1 MQRTI
6 LCPVCAALVVLAA
19 QLGGLTAPSL
29 LPAAEDEEKAVRQ
42 RDLVRVVE
50 DEPRLR
56 INSGGH
62 TGVVRGLAFTPDSS
76 RLCSA
81 GLDKVV
87 QVWNLGEPTEDL
99 QGNLLRERTIRWE
112 VARGPLGNIFAL
124 ASAPSD
130 GLLAFAGHGVRTQ
143 QHVVLLVNPV
153 DGSLVKTLDAHR
165 RTVCSLAFSADGNWL
180 ASSDTDG
187 RVVAWQR
194 GQWQAD
200 VIVEADAQTHGEET
214 ARLIQGQPPVRPVA
228 ILGSSHVVVPD
239 FVGREADGRLRW
251 RLRLIGLAE
260 REDVRTLEAI
270 HFGMVTALATS
281 PATTPS
287 RVASVDLEGNLYVR
301 DLDGAATAKRLGK
314 KRIIPAVCFSP
325 DGRTLVAGT
334 AATGSPPEAR
344 LEIWDVDAGREIGG
358 RSLPDHVQACAISP
372 DGRRLAYAGG
382 TENEVFVE
390 RIGDDG
396 PAVVLGGKGR
406 RITRVAFA
414 REGPPYRIAFGSGR
428 DGTLRQTFDTRQR
441 VLDAVEELDPADWI
455 SSDAYRGG
463 WAVAT
468 RADRSMQLS
477 RDGVSKGVVT
487 FEGVNLVE
495 GGPTCHCWIP
505 DAQGNPVAIA
515 VGTSRQNSIYV
526 FGLVEEGRCPILR
539 HFRGHFDRVNSL
551 GVSHDARYLLSGS
564 SGGTV
569 KVWSLDE
576 LKQARKPQSR
586 WGAVFRVIGE
596 EEAKKT
602 DTRAPA
608 RRTFPGGRLIVRDIN
623 EAGPLYRKGVRQ
635 GDAITKI
642 LWHADAVSLEE
653 KVAQSPAEIL
663 RSMEEM
669 PWGTQVEFHYERNGA
684 ARPAFMLIP
693 AWQPLVSLFAG
704 GNAEWAFWT
713 PEGYYD
719 ASINGYTL
727 FGWQV
732 NRGVNRLPDFY
743 RADQFYVELE
753 QPAVIERLLE
763 AGSLG
768 EALRQANVKTRTEPQ
783 EALSTLIVS
792 TPVVSI
798 LQPAS
803 DVEIR
808 GDTTTVVARINVPA
822 DHKLTDTNVYANGVV
837 ATRRSLVTEKDTDD
851 GRELTYQWEVPLTS
865 DRRSLIELIVK
876 TDGEVI
882 ATSDVVVRRI
892 AEGEPSRPKIF
903 LLSLGINRYGDPE
916 VNPLRFSVADA
927 ESTLAALKTGSAS
940 LYSVDT
946 ASLLTEHE
954 VTPGNWAK
962 GLEGIKA
969 ELKERTVAD
978 DLLVIFLAG
987 HGITD
992 SRSKEYYFLGHEFR
1006 VEGLQDVPPDYS
1018 ACISRRNLRIL
1029 DDVSCRKLVI
1039 LDTCHSG
1046 AIRLSRSRDPKAAVR
1061 SCQESAIFTMAAT
1074 TREQLAAESNEWQ
1087 HGVFTRTLLDGLAG
1101 AADRM
1106 GDGDGVVTLNEVV
1119 TYVQKVVPERAQEI
1133 AGAPQNP
1140 TVAPDHV
1147 LSYTRVP
1154 LTRVVDTG
1162 GDDR

>member
-1 MQRTI
+1 MRQTVF
-6 LCPVCAALVVLAA
+6 CSVCAALVVLAA
-19 QLGGLTAPSL
+19 QLGGMTAPSDA
-29 LPAAEDEEKAVRQ
+29 PAGNDGEAVRH

-56 INSGGH
+56 IDSGGH
-62 TGVVRGLAFTPDSS
+62 TGVVRGLAFMPDSS

-87 QVWNLGEPTEDL
+87 QVWNLGDPTEDL

-124 ASAPSD
+124 AAAPSD

-143 QHVVLLVNPV
+143 QHVVHLVNPV

-180 ASSDTDG
+180 VSSDTDG
-187 RVVAWQR
+187 RVVAWKR
-194 GQWQAD
+194 GQWEAE
-200 VIVEADAQTHGEET
+200 VIAEADAQAYGEET
-214 ARLIQGQPPVRPVA
+214 ARLIQRQPPIRPVTVV
-228 ILGSSHVVVPD
+228 GSGQVVVPR
-239 FVGREADGRLRW
+239 FEGREADGRLRW
-251 RLRLIGLAE
+251 RLRLIGLAK
-260 REDVRTLEAI
+260 REDVRTLEMI
-270 HFGMVTALATS
+270 HYGMVTALAGS
-281 PATTPS
+281 PAAVPS
-287 RVASVDLEGNLYVR
+287 RMASVDLEGNLYVWN
-301 DLDGAATAKRLGK
+301 LDGEATAKRLGK

-325 DGRTLVAGT
+325 DGRRLVAGT
-334 AATGSPPEAR
+334 AATGSPPQAK

-358 RSLPDHVQACAISP
+358 RPLPDHVQACAISP
-372 DGRRLAYAGG
+372 DGRRLAYVGG
-382 TENEVFVE
+382 AENEVFVE
-390 RIGDDG
+390 RFGGDEQA
-396 PAVVLGGKGR
+396 AVVLGGKAR
-406 RITRVAFA
+406 RVTRVAFS
-414 REGPPYRIAFGSGR
+414 REAPPYRIAFGGGR
-428 DGTLRQTFDTRQR
+428 DATLRHTFDTRQR
-441 VLDAVEELDPADWI
+441 VLKTDENLDPDDWI
-455 SSDAYRGG
+455 SSEAYKGG
-463 WAVAT
+463 WSVGT
-468 RADRSMQLS
+468 RPDRTMQLS
-477 RDGVSKGVVT
+477 RDGVVKGT
-487 FEGVNLVE
+487 IAFDGLNLVD
-495 GGPTCHCWIP
+495 GGPTCHAWIP
-505 DAQGNPVAIA
+505 DADGNPFAIA
-515 VGTSRQNSIYV
+515 VGTLRQNSIYV
-526 FGLVEEGRCPILR
+526 FRLVEEGRCPILR
-539 HFRGHFDRVNSL
+539 HFRGHSDRVNSL
-551 GVSHDARYLLSGS
+551 SVSHDAKYLLSGS
-564 SGGTV
+564 SDGTV

-576 LKQARKPQSR
+576 FKQARSPEGR
-586 WGAVFRVIGE
+586 WGAAFRVIGE
-596 EEAKKT
+596 AEAKKT
-602 DTRAPA
+602 DTRDLVKK
-608 RRTFPGGRLIVRDIN
+608 TFADGRLIVRDIN

-635 GDAITKI
+635 GDAISKI

-669 PWGTQVEFHYERNGA
+669 PWGTQVEFHYERNGI
-684 ARPAFMLIP
+684 ARPGFMLIP

-704 GNAEWAFWT
+704 GNSEWAFWT

-763 AGSLG
+763 AGSLQ
-768 EALRQANVKTRTEPQ
+768 EALRQANVQTRTEPQ

-792 TPVVSI
+792 TPVVNI
-798 LQPAS
+798 IQPMN
-803 DVEIR
+803 DIEVR
-808 GDTTTVVARINVPA
+808 GDTTTVIATISVPA
-822 DHKLTDTNVYANGVV
+822 DHKLTDTNVYANGVA
-837 ATRRSLVTEKDTDD
+837 ATRRSLVAEKDSED
-851 GRELTYQWEVPLTS
+851 GKELTYQWEVPLTS

-882 ATSDVVVRRI
+882 ASSDVVVRRI
-892 AEGEPSRPKIF
+892 AEGEPSRPKIY
-903 LLSLGINRYGDPE
+903 LLSLGINRYGDPD

-927 ESTLAALKTGSAS
+927 ESTLEALRTGSAG

-946 ASLLTEHE
+946 ASLLTEAE
-954 VTPGNWAK
+954 VTPANWTK
-962 GLEGIKA
+962 GLEGIK
-969 ELKERTVAD
+969 EHLKERTVAD

-992 SRSKEYYFLGHEFR
+992 SRSKEYYYLGHDFR
-1006 VEGLQDVPPDYS
+1006 VEGLEAVPPDYS
-1018 ACISRRNLRIL
+1018 ACLSRRNLRIL
-1029 DDVSCRKLVI
+1029 NDISCRKLVI

-1074 TREQLAAESNEWQ
+1074 TREQLAAESQEWQ

-1101 AADRM
+1101 EADKM

-1119 TYVQKVVPERAQEI
+1119 TYVQKVVPERAEEI
-1133 AGAPQNP
+1133 AGSPQNP